1 MSLKLTSAISN
12 LRENSLLNSFTTWK
26 IGGPARWLTEPTTRE
41 LPDLIAQASQQE
53 IPVYFIGRGSN
64 ILVDDAGL
72 PGLVILTRNS
82 MTELRRK
89 GNQIIAGS
97 GVFLPHLSKFAAREG
112 FSGFEFLIGIPGTVG
127 GAVTMNAGLTVFR
140 PREMVSIVENFDIV
154 NPDGSIETLTMD
166 DVRAGYRKTN
176 LLDGRRFVLQVRFRL
191 EHKGEPEKIRRD
203 TLSHLSERKRKQPLD
218 KPTAGS
224 TFKSPLGSKGAGWY
238 IEQAGLKGFKIGGA
252 RVSPV
257 HANWIENL
265 GEATAADVR
274 KLIVH
279 IQSIVEVRCEIKLEP
294 EVIFLSNN
302 RSLHD
307 TDFS

>member
-12 LRENSLLNSFTTWK
+12 LRENSLLSSFTTWK
-26 IGGPARWLTEPTTRE
+26 IGGPARWLAEPTIRE

-82 MTELRRK
+82 MTELRRE

-97 GVFLPHLSKFAAREG
+97 GLFLPHLSKFAAREG

-203 TLSHLSERKRKQPLD
+203 TLSHLSERKLKQPLD
-218 KPTAGS
+218 KPTVGS
-224 TFKSPLGSKGAGWY
+224 TFKSPPGGKGAGWY
-238 IEQAGLKGFKIGGA
+238 IEQAGLKTFQIGGV
-252 RVSPV
+252 RVSSV

-265 GEATAADVR
+265 GGATAADVR
-274 KLIVH
+274 RLMAH
-279 IQSIVEVRCEIKLEP
+279 IQSGVKTRIGIDLEP
-294 EVIFLSNN
+294 EVRFLS
-302 RSLHD
+302 
-307 TDFS
+307 